1 MRTTRTA
8 VPIPTRTRTAAV
20 SNNGSFHH
28 IGTDGIQSKGLEKR
42 TNEALFS
49 GLDDGSSQWENIPTV
64 VRGAIR
70 HLIIQSNTSREERDE
85 ARVRND
91 ILAARVEALEV
102 ELSHR
107 SDTLAALIRDLSTR
121 PTRADVAV
129 KADADSV
136 AVVSAQAAEAS
147 GAAAGAAAAIERV
160 ARDLTLLRTDAQAG
174 VTAAAGAAN
183 EARLAV
189 NTALSAITA
198 LLARGEIERTT
209 VSSAF
214 DDVRGASAALSRE
227 TAALANRLETELSET
242 KTQLCKKAV
251 ASRVGA
257 ALAALATRVD
267 LVEKEREK
275 ERLVVNSEAVGGAG
289 SASASGGTVTTT
301 ADLVDQVEVMMR
313 ECAAQLGGLR
323 ADVAAVSL
331 RSVARGE
338 VEALISEGV
347 NAAIMPM
354 REKLASLDVTVKLQ
368 SR

>member
-227 TAALANRLETELSET
+227 TAALANRLET
-242 KTQLCKKAV
+242 QLCKKAV

-289 SASASGGTVTTT
+289 SASASGTVTTT